1 VVSRSRI
8 HALLAALVAWAGFA
22 HAASAE
28 VLEAAGLTFSDELGG
43 FRLVSISGTGTQD
56 DPLIIVEDV
65 LTPRPGAIVVRG
77 QVNRSAQGDVLVTP
91 SYVSLAVVLVV
102 RNRSGQAW
110 AGFDLE
116 LREALDTPS
125 TYTDGLSFDQIRS
138 FGLPMDSDSFGV
150 ARRIAEPR
158 DRVRFYGGFV
168 DPGAAAQFVFYVTDP
183 TMAPEF
189 FSAAGTAVPDRAVA
203 SQPSPDRLA
212 KSGAVG
218 LSRHLGERRS
228 SPPPG
233 PRRRHRR
240 GACRPRLR

>member
-1 VVSRSRI
+1 MVSRSWMR
-8 HALLAALVAWAGFA
+8 ALLAAVVTWVALA
-22 HAASAE
+22 HDASAD

-77 QVNRSAQGDVLVTP
+77 QVKRSAQGDILVTP
-91 SYVSLAVVLVV
+91 SFVSLAVVLVA
-102 RNRSGQAW
+102 RNRSGQVW

-116 LREALDTPS
+116 LREALETPS

-168 DPGAAAQFVFYVTDP
+168 DPGAVVQFVFYITDP

-189 FSAAGTAVPDRAVA
+189 YLLQEPRYLIAHAPA
-203 SQPSPDRLA
+203 
-212 KSGAVG
+212 
-218 LSRHLGERRS
+218 
-228 SPPPG
+228 G
-233 PRRRHRR
+233 PRQI
-240 GACRPRLR
+240 ALRSPVR

>member
-1 VVSRSRI
+1 MASRLWIRAVFS
-8 HALLAALVAWAGFA
+8 AFVAWAGFA
-22 HAASAE
+22 HGSSAD
-28 VLEAAGLTFSDELGG
+28 VLEAVGLTFSDELGG

-56 DPLIIVEDV
+56 DPLIIVEDI
-65 LTPRPGAIVVRG
+65 LTPRPGALVVRG
-77 QVNRSAQGDVLVTP
+77 QVDRSAQGDIVVTP
-91 SYVSLAVVLVV
+91 SYVSLAVVLVA

-138 FGLPMDSDSFGV
+138 FGLPLDSDSFGV

-168 DPGAAAQFVFYVTDP
+168 DPGAAVQFVFYVTDP

-189 FSAAGTAVPDRAVA
+189 FLLQEPRYLIARTPTGLRRFAAR
-203 SQPSPDRLA
+203 
-212 KSGAVG
+212 
-218 LSRHLGERRS
+218 
-228 SPPPG
+228 
-233 PRRRHRR
+233 
-240 GACRPRLR
+240 